1 MKNDISENIILYDWL
16 SVSSKDPDPQ
26 SWFPLLGMEGFSWE
40 EMEHGRNGYR
50 KGLYYGSIS
59 IMYDGNE
66 NMGTCLEMSGQG
78 CRTFESVG
86 TGDFDGLFQLF
97 QDHQDLYH
105 VTRLDVAFDDHTGLL
120 DMDQLVMDVQDR
132 EYVSRMKR
140 VEVNIDIVDCSDRD
154 GKTIYFGRKS
164 SEIMFRIYD
173 KAYERNLSEDVHW
186 VRVEMQLRGDRA
198 LSFIQQP
205 ELIGEKFRGVLVNY
219 VRMVDPSS
227 DSNKW
232 RWPMKEYW
240 ERLIDGISRIRL
252 YVKPGEEY
260 NIMQLDNFVFS
271 QAGNAISTELEI
283 LGLPEFI
290 RRLQSRSQEL
300 PSKYKY
306 LLNLYSPKRRE
317 RYGDPR

>member
-26 SWFPLLGMEGFSWE
+26 SWLPLLGMEGFPWE

-78 CRTFESVG
+78 CRTFESEG

-97 QDHQDLYH
+97 QDHQDFYH

-198 LSFIQQP
+198 FSFIQQP
-205 ELIGEKFRGVLVNY
+205 ESIGEKFRGVLVNY
-219 VRMVDPSS
+219 VRMVDHSS

-271 QAGNAISTELEI
+271 QAGNAILTEIEI
-283 LGLPEFI
+283 LGLPEFF

-306 LLNLYSPKRRE
+306 LLYLYSPKRRQ
-317 RYGDPR
+317 

>member
-26 SWFPLLGMEGFSWE
+26 SWFPLLGMEGFPWE

-78 CRTFESVG
+78 CRTFESEG

-97 QDHQDLYH
+97 QDCQDLYH

-120 DMDQLVMDVQDR
+120 DMDQVYRDTDEQLF
-132 EYVSRMKR
+132 VSKFRKT
-140 VEVNIDIVDCSDRD
+140 VIEKAFTD
-154 GKTIYFGRKS
+154 GRPGITIYHGRKS
-164 SEIMFRIYD
+164 SEVMFRIYD
-173 KAYERNLSEDVHW
+173 KAAERNLSEQVHW

-205 ELIGEKFRGVLVNY
+205 EPIGEKFRGVLVNY
-219 VRMVDPSS
+219 VRYVEESS

-240 ERLIDGISRIRL
+240 ARLIDGISRIRL

>member
-26 SWFPLLGMEGFSWE
+26 SWFPLLGMEGFPWE
-40 EMEHGRNGYR
+40 EMEHGRNGSR

-78 CRTFESVG
+78 CRTFESEG

-97 QDHQDLYH
+97 QDRQDLYH

-120 DMDQLVMDVQDR
+120 DMDQLAMDVQDR

-198 LSFIQQP
+198 FSFIQQP
-205 ELIGEKFRGVLVNY
+205 EPIGEKFRGVLVNY

>member
-26 SWFPLLGMEGFSWE
+26 SWFPLLGMEGFPWE

-78 CRTFESVG
+78 CRTFESEG

-97 QDHQDLYH
+97 QDRQDLYH

-120 DMDQLVMDVQDR
+120 DMDQVYRDTDEQLF
-132 EYVSRMKR
+132 VSKFRKT
-140 VEVNIDIVDCSDRD
+140 VIEKVFTD
-154 GKTIYFGRKS
+154 GRPGITIYHGRKS
-164 SEIMFRIYD
+164 SEVMFRIYD
-173 KAYERNLSEDVHW
+173 KAAERNLSEQVHW

-205 ELIGEKFRGVLVNY
+205 ESIGEKFRGVLVNY
-219 VRMVDPSS
+219 VRYVEESS

-232 RWPMKEYW
+232 RWPIKEYW
-240 ERLIDGISRIRL
+240 DKLIDGISRIRL

-300 PSKYKY
+300 PSKYKC

>member
-26 SWFPLLGMEGFSWE
+26 SWFPLLGMEGFPWE

-78 CRTFESVG
+78 CRTFESEG

-97 QDHQDLYH
+97 QDRQDLYH

-120 DMDQLVMDVQDR
+120 DMDQVYRDTDEQLF
-132 EYVSRMKR
+132 VSKFRKT
-140 VEVNIDIVDCSDRD
+140 VIEKVFTD
-154 GKTIYFGRKS
+154 GRPGITIYHGRKS
-164 SEIMFRIYD
+164 SEVMFRIYD
-173 KAYERNLSEDVHW
+173 KAAERNLSEQVHW

-205 ELIGEKFRGVLVNY
+205 ESIGEKFRGVLVNY
-219 VRMVDPSS
+219 VRYVEESS

-232 RWPMKEYW
+232 RWPIKEYW
-240 ERLIDGISRIRL
+240 DKLIDGISRIRL

-271 QAGNAISTELEI
+271 QAGNAIATELEI
-283 LGLPEFI
+283 LGLPQFI

-300 PSKYKY
+300 PSKYKC

>member
-26 SWFPLLGMEGFSWE
+26 SWFPLLGMEGFPWE

-78 CRTFESVG
+78 CRTFESEG

-97 QDHQDLYH
+97 QDRQDLYH

-120 DMDQLVMDVQDR
+120 DMDQVYRDTDEQLF
-132 EYVSRMKR
+132 VSKFRKT
-140 VEVNIDIVDCSDRD
+140 VIEKAFTD
-154 GKTIYFGRKS
+154 GRPGITIYHGRKS
-164 SEIMFRIYD
+164 SEVMFRIYD
-173 KAYERNLSEDVHW
+173 KAAERNLSEQVHW

-205 ELIGEKFRGVLVNY
+205 ESIGEKFRGVLVNY
-219 VRMVDPSS
+219 VRYVEESS

-232 RWPMKEYW
+232 RWPIKEYW
-240 ERLIDGISRIRL
+240 DKLIDGISRIRL

-300 PSKYKY
+300 PSKYKC